1 MHTGILLEFGVLKAN
16 ADTGRQVKMN
26 KGPFD
31 VKTSHRKIQI
41 QWENKNETN
50 VEQENMMEPNNSL
63 CQRTGETETGG
74 RLWGSGDTWETQQ
87 DQIINNEMG
96 NRTHSRQE
104 RIIKQETLLILRL
117 RLGYADLTQGQMHTE
132 TKHRPDR
139 QGGLTEGNKEITKL
153 NIPDPGR
160 ARR

>member
-1 MHTGILLEFGVLKAN
+1 MHTGILLEFGVLKTN

-50 VEQENMMEPNNSL
+50 VEQENMREPNNSL

-96 NRTHSRQE
+96 
-104 RIIKQETLLILRL
+104 K
-117 RLGYADLTQGQMHTE
+117 LGPTEHTVD
-132 TKHRPDR
+132 KR
-139 QGGLTEGNKEITKL
+139 GS
-153 NIPDPGR
+153 
-160 ARR
+160 